1 MPQINAQLC
10 YASCC
15 DDPHRCGLVSHC
27 SFGHAGWQGV
37 FAELLPCK
45 PGISMAAVALANG
58 LNANMLRKWVNE
70 ARLATASL
78 PPVSMPANKPLPMPP
93 AGFVALRLP
102 EPAPRADLLPNILLE
117 VQRADLTIKVTWPGA
132 LASECSAWL
141 REWLR

>member
-1 MPQINAQLC
+1 MDTNFVEAP
-10 YASCC
+10 
-15 DDPHRCGLVSHC
+15 
-27 SFGHAGWQGV
+27 AGRQRRRYS
-37 FAELLPCK
+37 AEFRAGAIEACK
-45 PGISMAAVALANG
+45 PGISMAAVALANR

-78 PPVSMPANKPLPMPP
+78 PPVSMQANKPLPMPP
-93 AGFVALRLP
+93 ALGFVALRLP
-102 EPAPRADLLPNILLE
+102 EPAPRAERLPNILLE